1 MITDTQKS
9 FQPGKKDIKYLNRD
23 FAQLRETLVDFTKY
37 YYPNTYKDFNNA
49 STGIL
54 FIEMASYVG
63 DILSYYTDY
72 QFKESLLVNAE
83 ERKNI
88 IALSRFLG
96 YKPKVVTPSVTE
108 LDVYQLVPSITE
120 VDGTFVPDLKF
131 AQVIKPGMVTTSETG
146 INFVTNEPVDF
157 TVDTPN
163 NPLEISVYQRN
174 GAGQP
179 EFYVLKKKVT
189 AYSGTILT
197 ETVSVGSPQPFF
209 KIELNNANVVEILD
223 IYDSDGNRW
232 YETDYLAQDL
242 VAIDI
247 ENVFKNDNEFYENR
261 DTVPFILKFLRTSR
275 RFTSYIDENNFTIL
289 EFGSGIDI
297 RDDDLI
303 VPNAQVISQK
313 SFFSN
318 GGVAYDPKNFLQTK
332 TYGQAPANTTLTI
345 RYVAGGGEG
354 SNVNAESINTV
365 AAVDFFGDISEL
377 NVNDQRV
384 ARVIRSSLKV
394 NNTIPAV
401 GGAGPE
407 TNDDIRNNALASF
420 SAQNRAV
427 TREDY
432 IVRAYSMPAK
442 HGSVAK
448 AYVST
453 ETELSENEIGLNSME
468 ENPYAINLYV
478 LSYNSKKELIPTTPA
493 LRHNLKNYM
502 NQYRMLTDAINIVD
516 GFIINIGVEFGVV
529 SYKNYNKRDVLNNCL
544 EVVQEY
550 FNIDNI
556 QFSQP
561 INLSRLELEIAK
573 IDGVQSVSYVR
584 IKNLTTKDGENY
596 SQYEYNIEAATR
608 NNVVYPSIDP
618 SVFEVKYPSK
628 DIVGKCF

>member
-9 FQPGKKDIKYLNRD
+9 FQPGKKDIKYLSRD
-23 FAQLRETLVDFTKY
+23 FGQLRETLVDFAKY
-37 YYPNTYKDFNNA
+37 YYPNTYRDFNNA
-49 STGIL
+49 STGMM

-72 QFKESLLVNAE
+72 QFKESLLVNAV

-88 IALSRFLG
+88 ISLSRFLG
-96 YKPKVVTPSVTE
+96 YKPRTGS
-108 LDVYQLVPSITE
+108 PSITE
-120 VDGTFVPDLKF
+120 LNVYQLIPSKSDTSGNFEPDLKF

-146 INFVTNEPVDF
+146 VNFVTNEPIDF

-174 GAGQP
+174 SSGQP
-179 EFYVLKKKVT
+179 EFYVLKKKVP
-189 AYSGTILT
+189 AYSGAILT
-197 ETVSVGSPQPFF
+197 ENISVGAPQPFF
-209 KIELNNANVVEILD
+209 SIKLNSNSVVEILD
-223 IYDSDGNRW
+223 VYDTDGNRW

-242 VAIDI
+242 VSIDI

-275 RFTSYIDENNFTIL
+275 RFTSYIDEDNFTIL
-289 EFGSGIDI
+289 EFGSGVDI

-303 VPNAQVISQK
+303 VPSTKVISQK

-318 GGVAYDPKNFLQTK
+318 GGAAYDPKNFLQTK
-332 TYGQAPANTTLTI
+332 TYGQAPANTNLII
-345 RYVAGGGEG
+345 RYISGGGEG
-354 SNVNAESINTV
+354 SNVNAESINSTTLV
-365 AAVDFFGDISEL
+365 EFFGDISEL
-377 NVNDQRV
+377 NLNDQRV
-384 ARVIRSSLKV
+384 TRLIRSSLRV
-394 NNTIPAV
+394 TNTVPAV
-401 GGAGPE
+401 GGAGAE
-407 TNDDIRNNALASF
+407 TNDEIRNNALASF
-420 SAQNRAV
+420 AAQNRAV

-432 IVRAYSMPAK
+432 VVRAYSMASK
-442 HGSVAK
+442 HGSIAK

-453 ETELSENEIGLNSME
+453 ESEMSQNEIGLNRVQ
-468 ENPYAINLYV
+468 ENPYAINLHV
-478 LSYNSKKELIPTTPA
+478 LSYNSSNQLIPTTPA

-516 GFIINIGVEFGVV
+516 GFVINIGVEFGVV

-544 EVVQEY
+544 EVAREY
-550 FNIDNI
+550 FNIENI

-573 IDGVQSVSYVR
+573 IDGVQSVSYLR
-584 IKNLTTKDGENY
+584 IKNLTTKDGEDY
-596 SQYEYNIEAATR
+596 SQYEYDIEAATR
-608 NNVVYPSIDP
+608 NNIVYPSIDP

>member
-9 FQPGKKDIKYLNRD
+9 FQPGKKDIKYLSRD
-23 FAQLRETLVDFTKY
+23 FGQLRETLVDFAKY
-37 YYPNTYKDFNNA
+37 YYPNTYRDFNNA
-49 STGIL
+49 STGMM

-83 ERKNI
+83 ERRNI

-96 YKPKVVTPSVTE
+96 YKPRVVSPSITE
-108 LDVYQLVPSITE
+108 LNVYQLVPSKSDNSGNFE
-120 VDGTFVPDLKF
+120 PDLKF

-146 INFVTNEPVDF
+146 INFVTNEPIDF

-163 NPLEISVYQRN
+163 NPLEISVYQRS
-174 GAGQP
+174 ASGQP
-179 EFYVLKKKVT
+179 EFYVLKKKVS

-197 ETVSVGSPQPFF
+197 ENISVGSPQSFF
-209 KIELNNANVVEILD
+209 NIKLNNNSVIEILD
-223 IYDSDGNRW
+223 VYDTDGNRW

-242 VAIDI
+242 VSIDI

-275 RFTSYIDENNFTIL
+275 RFTSYIDEENFTIL
-289 EFGSGIDI
+289 EFGSGVDI

-303 VPNAQVISQK
+303 VPSARVISQK

-332 TYGQAPANTTLTI
+332 TYGQAPANTNLII
-345 RYVAGGGEG
+345 RYISGGGEG

-365 AAVDFFGDISEL
+365 TSVDFFGDISEL
-377 NVNDQRV
+377 NLNDQRT
-384 ARVIRSSLKV
+384 ARLIRSSLRV
-394 NNTIPAV
+394 NNPVPAV

-407 TNDDIRNNALASF
+407 TNDEIRNNALASF
-420 SAQNRAV
+420 AAQNRAV

-432 IVRAYSMPAK
+432 VVRAYSMSSK

-453 ETELSENEIGLNSME
+453 ESEISENEIGLNRAQ

-478 LSYNSKKELIPTTPA
+478 LSYNSSNQLIPTTPA

-516 GFIINIGVEFGVV
+516 GFVINIGVEFGVV

-544 EVVQEY
+544 EVVREY
-550 FNIDNI
+550 FNIENM

-584 IKNLTTKDGENY
+584 VNNLTTKDGEDY
-596 SQYEYNIEAATR
+596 SQYEYDIEAATR

>member
-1 MITDTQKS
+1 
-9 FQPGKKDIKYLNRD
+9 
-23 FAQLRETLVDFTKY
+23 
-37 YYPNTYKDFNNA
+37 
-49 STGIL
+49 
-54 FIEMASYVG
+54 
-63 DILSYYTDY
+63 
-72 QFKESLLVNAE
+72 
-83 ERKNI
+83 
-88 IALSRFLG
+88 
-96 YKPKVVTPSVTE
+96 
-108 LDVYQLVPSITE
+108 
-120 VDGTFVPDLKF
+120 
-131 AQVIKPGMVTTSETG
+131 
-146 INFVTNEPVDF
+146 
-157 TVDTPN
+157 
-163 NPLEISVYQRN
+163 
-174 GAGQP
+174 
-179 EFYVLKKKVT
+179 
-189 AYSGTILT
+189 
-197 ETVSVGSPQPFF
+197 
-209 KIELNNANVVEILD
+209 
-223 IYDSDGNRW
+223 
-232 YETDYLAQDL
+232 
-242 VAIDI
+242 
-247 ENVFKNDNEFYENR
+247 
-261 DTVPFILKFLRTSR
+261 
-275 RFTSYIDENNFTIL
+275 
-289 EFGSGIDI
+289 
-297 RDDDLI
+297 LI

-394 NNTIPAV
+394 NNTTPAV

-628 DIVGKCF
+628 DIIGKCF